1 MGYES
6 IAYEVNAPTVMS
18 ETIGG
23 ETIVVNLTTGCYYS
37 LEGSGVEIWHAVT
50 SGSSSGAI
58 ADTLGERYEGDPA
71 EMQAAVTQLIDELR
85 REELIVP
92 ANGVANGVGNGAVG
106 AATSTDAERRP
117 FASPRL
123 HKFTDMKDIIM
134 LDPVHEVDARGWPH
148 PAPPADDASSS

>member
-1 MGYES
+1 MG
-6 IAYEVNAPTVMS
+6 YEVNAPTVMS

-50 SGSSSGAI
+50 SGSSSAAI

-71 EMQAAVTQLIDELR
+71 EMQTAVTQLIDELR

-92 ANGVANGVGNGAVG
+92 ASGVANGVGNGAHG
-106 AATSTDAERRP
+106 LGMLADGDRRP
-117 FASPRL
+117 FTIPRL

-148 PAPPADDASSS
+148 PAPTGDDASSS